1 MYRNYLNGFAAI
13 VSGPFRLAKARFGL
27 AMLFAVLFTLCGAGA
42 SGQTVTGS
50 IRGTI
55 LDPSGAAI
63 PGVKVSAK
71 EVNTGV
77 VTTTVT
83 DRSGT
88 YNFQSLRIGTYVVSA
103 NKTGFGTISNRPF
116 SLEIDQIAKID
127 MKLSVGDVA
136 ATVEVSADS
145 GSLLQTEDASLGT
158 TITANTLEGMPLP
171 GQNFATSTVLVP
183 GAVLPTYN
191 ALGSTQGTE
200 RDTSFASST
209 QPSFNG
215 NRMQT
220 NNYILDG
227 TDINE
232 PLQNTIGY
240 NIASDAIDQMRIITG
255 NADAEYGNVNG
266 GEVLIVT
273 RSGSNQFH
281 GTAYEFYE
289 NQLWQA
295 NTFANKYLNPIVP
308 RSNFHQSQF
317 GGRIGGPIFRN
328 KLFFF
333 GDYEGFRNTTANA
346 STVISVPSLRMRTGD
361 FSELLGAPTLDYGQ
375 TIPVAQ
381 YKQLYNTTSGLAT
394 ATPYVN
400 NQLPVANPV
409 AQYIFAHPEF
419 YPKPNRP
426 SSNANS
432 PDTNN
437 YGGYNKSAYVNNQ
450 YDVRV
455 DYNPTSKDA
464 LWARY
469 SHGIAYDEPIVAVL
483 SFEFPGSNR
492 YPFQNGVLNEVHT
505 FSSSLQNEVRAGYT
519 RVDDLSGVPFD
530 STGQFPAGSDPK
542 VGYPY
547 NNPYPGFTESNIST
561 AEKNIGTLGVI
572 QNYIDNIFDYGDT
585 VTWLRGKHILKGGA
599 QVIRYQENF
608 YYGGNAGTE
617 GEFVYNGIFTK
628 DLTLS
633 PVTGTGYGFAD
644 FVLDASENQQV
655 NGTAGRVG
663 QRQYR
668 MAFFGEDE
676 WKLTPKL
683 TLNIG
688 LRYGYDQP
696 LYEVNNKEVNV
707 DVKNPQNC
715 PNCLLF
721 AGQNGASR
729 ALYNAFHKQYM
740 PRVSF
745 AYQMNPIMVIRG
757 GYAITDDFEGMGTAQ
772 RLTANPPFISSYYYQ
787 SGSPTATTAGNPIKV
802 SQGFNSG
809 ALNVVQSKYNAW
821 DPNIKPELVQQYNLT
836 LQTLLS
842 RTFTFQIGYVGN
854 VAQHLVIPEP
864 INQETVPG
872 NTATEPFAGLVGT
885 GGQIYETLAE
895 GYSNYNA
902 MQIQLRQRQW
912 HGLEATFNYTFSK
925 NMTNNPGY
933 FGTGGVDGPGTYPQN
948 IYNPHGD
955 YGVAAF
961 DTRNAANFVGTYAV
975 PFGRGRDYG
984 SHVNR
989 YVDWAIGGWKVS
1001 GNAVM
1006 YSGFPITIGSSLT
1019 NVTNNGGGARANQ
1032 YQPLIIKN
1040 RSLAHW
1046 FGTDPTATPC
1056 TLLPSVSGQN
1066 ASCAYGN
1073 EVSSA
1078 TYGQQY
1084 AFGTAHVGTERAP
1097 GFRDVDVSAFK
1108 QFHTYKGQLV
1118 QFRAD
1123 AFNVGNISSYAAPA
1137 ATVSTTSTF
1146 GQITS
1151 NLSPPRQIQLS
1162 LKYEF

>member
-1 MYRNYLNGFAAI
+1 MLTQCRRFAFQVA
-13 VSGPFRLAKARFGL
+13 VL
-27 AMLFAVLFTLCGAGA
+27 AMCVIVGGMTAWA
-42 SGQTVTGS
+42 QTVTGS
-50 IRGTI
+50 IRGTVV
-55 LDPSGAAI
+55 DQSAAVVPGATVTAR
-63 PGVKVSAK
+63 

-77 VTTTVT
+77 VTTTTT
-83 DRSGT
+83 DKSGT
-88 YNFQSLRIGTYVVSA
+88 YNFQSLRIGTYVVSGSKA
-103 NKTGFGTISNRPF
+103 GFSITKNSAF

-127 MKLSVGDVA
+127 IKLHVGEVSATVDVA
-136 ATVEVSADS
+136 ADS
-145 GSLLQTEDASLGT
+145 GALLQTEDASLGT
-158 TITANTLEGMPLP
+158 TITASTLDSMPLP
-171 GQNFATSTVLVP
+171 GQNFATATVLVP
-183 GAVLPTYN
+183 GAVLPTYGS
-191 ALGSTQGTE
+191 LGSQQGWE
-200 RDTSFASST
+200 RVTSFSSST

-232 PLQNTIGY
+232 PLQNTIAY
-240 NIASDAIDQMRIITG
+240 NIAPDAIGQMRIITG

-266 GEVLIVT
+266 GEILIVT
-273 RSGSNQFH
+273 KAGTNKFH
-281 GTAYEFYE
+281 GSAYEFYE
-289 NQLWQA
+289 NQNWQA
-295 NTFANKYLNPIVP
+295 NTFANKYLTPIAP
-308 RSNFHQSQF
+308 RADFHQSQF
-317 GGRIGGPIFRN
+317 GATFGGPIFRD

-333 GDYEGFRNTTANA
+333 VDYEGLRNTTAT
-346 STVISVPSLRMRTGD
+346 STSVISVPSLRMRTGD
-361 FSELLGAPTLDYGQ
+361 FSELLGAPTLDYHQ
-375 TIPVAQ
+375 SIPVSQ
-381 YKQLYNTTSGLAT
+381 YKQLYNTTTGLNT
-394 ATPYVN
+394 ATPYLN
-400 NQLPVANPV
+400 DQIPVVNPV
-409 AQYIFAHPEF
+409 AQYVFTHPNF
-419 YPKPNRP
+419 YPLPNRP
-426 SSNANS
+426 SSNVNS

-437 YGGYNKSAYVNNQ
+437 YGGYNKSAYQNDQ
-450 YDVRV
+450 ADLRV
-455 DYNPTSKDA
+455 DYNISSKDN

-469 SHGIAYDEPIVAVL
+469 SHGDAHDAPIVAVL
-483 SFEFPGSNR
+483 SFEFPGGND
-492 YPFQNGVLNEVHT
+492 YPFWNGVINEVHT
-505 FSSSLQNEVRAGYT
+505 FSSNLQNEFRAGYS

-585 VTWLRGKHILKGGA
+585 VTWLHGRHILKAGA

-668 MAFFGEDE
+668 TAYFAEDE
-676 WKLTPKL
+676 WKVTPALTF
-683 TLNIG
+683 NIG

-696 LYEVNNKEVNV
+696 IYEVNNKEVNV

-721 AGQNGASR
+721 AGKNGASR
-729 ALYNAFHKQYM
+729 ALYNSFYKQFM
-740 PRVSF
+740 PRLSF
-745 AYQMNPIMVIRG
+745 AYQMNPQMVIRG

-809 ALNVVQSKYNAW
+809 ALNVVQTKYNAY
-821 DPNIKPELVQQYNLT
+821 DPNIKPELIQQYNLT
-836 LQTLLS
+836 LQTAMGPH
-842 RTFTFQIGYVGN
+842 FTWQIGYVGN

-872 NTATEPFAGLVGT
+872 NTATEPFSGLVGV
-885 GGQIYETLAE
+885 GGQVYETLAE

-912 HGLEATFNYTFSK
+912 HGLEYTFNYTWAK

-989 YVDWAIGGWKVS
+989 FVDWAVGGWMPFCTVVFRS
-1001 GNAVM
+1001 PWAAPSPTSRTTAVERV
-1006 YSGFPITIGSSLT
+1006 LT
-1019 NVTNNGGGARANQ
+1019 N
-1032 YQPLIIKN
+1032 
-1040 RSLAHW
+1040 
-1046 FGTDPTATPC
+1046 
-1056 TLLPSVSGQN
+1056 
-1066 ASCAYGN
+1066 
-1073 EVSSA
+1073 
-1078 TYGQQY
+1078 
-1084 AFGTAHVGTERAP
+1084 
-1097 GFRDVDVSAFK
+1097 
-1108 QFHTYKGQLV
+1108 
-1118 QFRAD
+1118 
-1123 AFNVGNISSYAAPA
+1123 
-1137 ATVSTTSTF
+1137 TVH
-1146 GQITS
+1146 
-1151 NLSPPRQIQLS
+1151 
-1162 LKYEF
+1162 